1 MDGTAPAR
9 ELKPRFEV
17 ATPADDEGIRRL
29 LRDNPMRGS
38 VTVSFER
45 EPDYFSGAD
54 IAGGRD
60 LTIVVNEGERVVCMG
75 RCIRRECWL
84 NGRPHDVGY
93 LAELRLD
100 ASARGRF
107 GIIRDGFRFFHEKQR
122 DNPAAFYFTSI
133 AADNERAR
141 RLLES
146 GARGLPQYSFLGE
159 LDTLLIAVPRIL
171 PKIAPRI
178 ERMKDEHIEEV
189 LILLSKHGRKFS
201 LATRWTKARLQSLV
215 SDALVDIFVMK
226 EGGDIVACGGLWDQR
241 GFRQTVIRGY
251 SRALKI
257 ARPIINWAGRLF
269 GGAQLPAVG
278 ATLPQVFLTPF
289 VAGPSLSGFIA
300 GLFPFAAGAGFITLA
315 LPRRHDAIACIRRS
329 FTTRTWRSRLYRVSW
344 PGEDALE
351 INGAVLPDVALL

>member
-17 ATPADDEGIRRL
+17 ATPGDDEAIRRL

-38 VTVSFER
+38 VSVSFER
-45 EPDYFSGAD
+45 EPGYFNGVN

-60 LTIVVNEGERVVCMG
+60 QTIVVREGEKLVCMG
-75 RCIRRECWL
+75 RCIRRESWL
-84 NGRPHDVGY
+84 NGGPHDVGY

-100 ASARGRF
+100 AAARGRF
-107 GIIRDGFRFFHEKQR
+107 GVIRDGFRFFHETQR

-133 AADNERAR
+133 AADNVRAR

-159 LDTLLIAVPRIL
+159 LDTLLIAVPRSL
-171 PKIAPRI
+171 PTTAPRI

-189 LILLSKHGRKFS
+189 LILLSKHGQKFS
-201 LATRWTKARLQSLV
+201 LATRWTKARLQSLSSHGV
-215 SDALVDIFVMK
+215 SDLFVMK
-226 EGGDIVACGGLWDQR
+226 EGGEIVACGGLWDQR
-241 GFRQTVIRGY
+241 SFRQTVIRGY
-251 SRALKI
+251 SRALNL

-269 GGAQLPAVG
+269 GGVQLPAVG
-278 ATLPQVFLTPF
+278 ATLPQVFLSPF
-289 VAGPSLSGFIA
+289 MVGRSLPEFIA
-300 GLFPFAAGAGFITLA
+300 ELFRYAAGAEFITVA
-315 LPRRHDAIACIRRS
+315 LPRWHEATSAIRRS

-344 PGEDALE
+344 PGDNPLE
-351 INGAVLPDVALL
+351 LNGAVLPDVALL